1 MVAGM
6 VTFKIAPGCLDRII
20 DRIRAFAG
28 RTTNLAFVAVPS
40 APHRPGFA
48 FFDVYR
54 IPDTP
59 FGVIVLMDFL
69 NRHRTSFRLTLT
81 FALNLGGDKF
91 AVCSSTFEVPHSE
104 FVAGRLGG
112 CGLGVTRLLG
122 QSRCASI
129 REWDPPS
136 PAAAGLRRDWL
147 DATYGL
153 VSRSEKPETERA
165 STEPQTPNANP

>member
-6 VTFKIAPGCLDRII
+6 VTLKIAPGCLDRII

-40 APHRPGFA
+40 APHCPGFA

-69 NRHRTSFRLTLT
+69 NRHRTSFRLSLS
-81 FALNLGGDKF
+81 FASNPRGYKF
-91 AVCSSTFEVPHSE
+91 TVRGLQLAVCGSV
-104 FVAGRLGG
+104 
-112 CGLGVTRLLG
+112 GVSVLG
-122 QSRCASI
+122 Q
-129 REWDPPS
+129 
-136 PAAAGLRRDWL
+136 LRAQAFRNGTYATDR
-147 DATYGL
+147 TYGW
-153 VSRSEKPETERA
+153 
-165 STEPQTPNANP
+165 

>member
-54 IPDTP
+54 IPDSP

-69 NRHRTSFRLTLT
+69 NRHRTSFRLIVT
-81 FALNLGGDKF
+81 FASNPRGYKFTVHGLQF
-91 AVCSSTFEVPHSE
+91 AV
-104 FVAGRLGG
+104 RLGRAYWEIPAREHSRNE
-112 CGLGVTRLLG
+112 TRLRKAYG
-122 QSRCASI
+122 AASFMPWI
-129 REWDPPS
+129 
-136 PAAAGLRRDWL
+136 GLMNGSQQLLTGNGERRTANCEL
-147 DATYGL
+147 RT
-153 VSRSEKPETERA
+153 A
-165 STEPQTPNANP
+165 S

>member
-20 DRIRAFAG
+20 DRIRAFTG
-28 RTTNLAFVAVPS
+28 RTTNVAFVAIPS

-69 NRHRTSFRLTLT
+69 NRHGTSFRLNLTL
-81 FALNLGGDKF
+81 APNLGAHKF
-91 AVCSSTFEVPHSE
+91 AVWCSRSGSRLAVAVSGWRGYWDNPRVRVFEI
-104 FVAGRLGG
+104 GI
-112 CGLGVTRLLG
+112 RLLRG
-122 QSRCASI
+122 HGTTA
-129 REWDPPS
+129 
-136 PAAAGLRRDWL
+136 
-147 DATYGL
+147 
-153 VSRSEKPETERA
+153 
-165 STEPQTPNANP
+165 